1 MAPYSS
7 QCSYL
12 FLSIDHYFS
21 GGCFGQKIVGFFFLM
36 QKISFYMVLQMF
48 KAGWKNKLFVKGK
61 HSGLWNNYIQ
71 PSLCRMYL
79 HFIVPALNKYLG
91 LSSTSNL
98 FWVRFHLIQYIL
110 NSKILYK
117 KIICYTVKSCSTKAD
132 YKARTE
138 KLQMTLANQMPSCLL
153 NKSLCVTV
161 KFRPSV
167 DKSGSSDCRCIFRFL
182 SFLSHCRVVSTVLY
196 HCTSL

>member
-1 MAPYSS
+1 MLLLVPKHRP
-7 QCSYL
+7 L
-12 FLSIDHYFS
+12 FFRWMLWAENS
-21 GGCFGQKIVGFFFLM
+21 GFFFFLCRKFLFIWSFKCSK
-36 QKISFYMVLQMF
+36 QGEKISYL
-48 KAGWKNKLFVKGK
+48 WKESTQL
-61 HSGLWNNYIQ
+61 GLWNNYIQ
-71 PSLCRMYL
+71 PSVCRMYL